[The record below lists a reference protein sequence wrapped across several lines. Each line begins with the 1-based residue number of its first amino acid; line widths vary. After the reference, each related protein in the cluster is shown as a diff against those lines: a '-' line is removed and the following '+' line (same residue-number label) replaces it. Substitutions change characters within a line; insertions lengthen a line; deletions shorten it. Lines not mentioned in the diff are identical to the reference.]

1 MSWFRAN
8 LDLVVELMLT
18 HVWLSVLPVLLGFA
32 IAVPIG
38 WWAQRHPRVGAFVLG
53 SGSILY
59 TLPSLPLLVIV
70 PGILGT
76 SFLDPLNVVLVLT
89 LYAVALLVRTAADAF
104 AQLPRE
110 VVDAAD
116 ATGHTTR
123 QRALRV
129 ELPLAGPV
137 LLAGVR
143 VASVSTVSLVTVGAI
158 IGVSN
163 LGSLFTEGFQRNNT
177 PEIVVGLVAVVLLA
191 LVLDLLWVVLGR
203 LLLPWAAA
211 DRARVSA

>member
-1 MSWFRAN
+1 MSWFLDNVDRV
-8 LDLVVELMLT
+8 LDLTLT
-18 HVWLSVLPVLLGFA
+18 HLWLSVVPVLLGLA
-32 IAVPIG
+32 IAVPVG
-38 WWAQRHPRVGAFVLG
+38 WWAHRHPRRGGLVLG
-53 SGSILY
+53 GGSILY
-59 TLPSLPLLVIV
+59 TLPSLPLLAIL
-70 PGILGT
+70 PGLLGT
-76 SFLDPLNVVLVLT
+76 SFLDPLNVVIVLT

-116 ATGHTTR
+116 ATGHTLL

-143 VASVSTVSLVTVGAI
+143 VASVSTVSLVTVGAL

-163 LGSLFTEGFQRNNT
+163 LGSLFTEGFQRQNT
-177 PEIVVGLVAVVLLA
+177 PEIVVGLGAVVLLA
-191 LVLDLLWVVLGR
+191 LALDLLWVLVGR
-203 LLLPWAAA
+203 VLLPWAAA
-211 DRARVSA
+211 DRARVQA

>member
-1 MSWFRAN
+1 MTWF
-8 LDLVVELMLT
+8 LDNADRIGDLT
-18 HVWLSVLPVLLGFA
+18 LRHLWLSVLPVLLGFLL
-32 IAVPIG
+32 AVPIG
-38 WWAQRHPRVGAFVLG
+38 WWAQRHPRIGAVVLG

-59 TLPSLPLLVIV
+59 TVPSLPLLVIL
-70 PGILGT
+70 PGVLGT
-76 SFLDPLNVVLVLT
+76 SFLDPINVVVVLT

-104 AQLPRE
+104 AQVPRD

-116 ATGHTTR
+116 ATGHSSA

-143 VASVSTVSLVTVGAI
+143 VASVSTVSLVTVGAL

-163 LGSLFTEGFQRNNT
+163 LGSLFTEDFQRSNT
-177 PEIVVGLVAVVLLA
+177 PEIVIGLAVVVALA
-191 LVLDLLWVVLGR
+191 LALDTIWVLLGR
-203 LLLPWAAA
+203 VLMPWVRGARTAA
-211 DRARVSA
+211 

>member
-110 VVDAAD
+110 VMDAAD

>member
-1 MSWFRAN
+1 MSWFLAN
-8 LDLVVELMLT
+8 LDRVVELTLT
-18 HVWLSVLPVLLGFA
+18 HLWLSILPVLLGLA
-32 IAVPIG
+32 VAVPVG
-38 WWAQRHPRVGAFVLG
+38 WWVQRHPRVGAVVLG

-110 VVDAAD
+110 VIDAAD

-177 PEIVVGLVAVVLLA
+177 PEIVVGLGAVVLLA

-203 LLLPWAAA
+203 VLLPWAAA
-211 DRARVSA
+211 DRARVAA